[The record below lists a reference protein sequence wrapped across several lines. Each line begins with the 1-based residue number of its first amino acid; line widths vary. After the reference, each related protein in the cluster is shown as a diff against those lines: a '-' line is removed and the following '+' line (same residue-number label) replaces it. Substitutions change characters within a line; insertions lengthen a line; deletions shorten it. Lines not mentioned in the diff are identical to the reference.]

1 MCINENI
8 QVNRTIYID
17 KIENIWALELNKRV
31 YIYVTIFAQQNYII
45 HTGINEDVQALEPY
59 KQVFLTIHWEYNYI
73 IINTD
78 INEGVWALNRAIHT
92 CMSDNTWEIFLTI
105 HGQQNYI

>member
-17 KIENIWALELNKRV
+17 KIENIWTLELNKRV
-31 YIYVTIFAQQNYII
+31 YVTIFAQQNYII
-45 HTGINEDVQALEPY
+45 HTDINEDVWTLELN
-59 KQVFLTIHWEYNYI
+59 KWVFLTIHGEYNYI

-78 INEGVWALNRAIHT
+78 INEGV
-92 CMSDNTWEIFLTI
+92 
-105 HGQQNYI
+105 